1 MTKPIISII
10 IIYDIGF
17 QNYYTEKRIAM
28 LYDVNLH
35 NMLIKEEYSAL
46 IAPLRDKIKTLG
58 QTVKEAKIPVIIIF
72 EGWGASGKGSF
83 ISDIIENLDPRNF
96 KVHSIDAPTD
106 TEKRMPPLWR
116 FWQKIPSDGQIA
128 LFDRSWYYDVSVD
141 KIDNNKD
148 DETAS
153 EYIDNIRIFERQL
166 ADNGYLLIKIF
177 LHISKEE
184 QAKRFTKLKKDPAT
198 AWRVTERDI
207 KRHKKYEAHF
217 EAFDNMLTQTNT
229 VYAPWTVVEANDR
242 RFARVKIFNTIISE
256 VENAIAR
263 KKLPSD
269 PSTEIPTPLHRLI
282 KTPRLEEYTL
292 DKSIAEEEY
301 KEILKKEQKKLRTLH
316 NIIYQRKIPIIIVY
330 EGWDAAG
337 KGGNIK
343 RITQALDPRG
353 FEVVPVAAPNSAELA
368 HHYMWRFWNNLPK
381 TGHIQIFDR
390 SWYGRV
396 MVERIEKI
404 TPPSLWRIAYNEI
417 CEFEKYLADWGA
429 IIVKFW
435 IHIDK
440 DEQLRRFTER
450 QNVPEKNWK
459 ITDEDWRNREK
470 WDQYEECCNDM
481 LKYTSTDFA
490 PWTVIESND
499 KKFAR
504 IKAIKTLIG
513 AIENRLDREDNLF

>member
-1 MTKPIISII
+1 
-10 IIYDIGF
+10 
-17 QNYYTEKRIAM
+17 M
-28 LYDVNLH
+28 LYGINLDSR
-35 NMLIKEEYSAL
+35 LGKEEYSE
-46 IAPLRDKIKTLG
+46 IIKPLKKKISALG
-58 QTVKEAKIPVIIIF
+58 QTLKNAKIPVIIIF

-96 KVHSIDAPTD
+96 KVHSIDAATD
-106 TEKRMPPLWR
+106 TEKRMPALWR
-116 FWQKIPSDGQIA
+116 FWKRIPCQGQIA
-128 LFDRSWYYDVSVD
+128 LFDRSWYYDVSVG
-141 KIDNNKD
+141 KIDNNRD
-148 DETAS
+148 DESAD

-166 ADNGYLLIKIF
+166 TDNGYLIIKLF

-184 QAKRFTKLKKDPAT
+184 QAKRFTKLKEDPAT
-198 AWRVTERDI
+198 AWRVTDRDI
-207 KRHKKYEAHF
+207 RRYRKYEAHF
-217 EAFDNMLTQTNT
+217 EAFDNMLTQTDT
-229 VYAPWTVVEANDR
+229 LYAPWTVVEANDR
-242 RFARVKIFNTIISE
+242 KFARVKIFNTIISR
-256 VENAIAR
+256 VENAINQKNLPADTCTDIPAPLY
-263 KKLPSD
+263 KLADAPK
-269 PSTEIPTPLHRLI
+269 LC
-282 KTPRLEEYTL
+282 EYSL
-292 DKSIAEEEY
+292 DKSIDPKEY
-301 KEILKKEQKKLRTLH
+301 KSILKEEQERLRTLH

-353 FEVVPVAAPNSAELA
+353 FEVVPISAPTASELSY
-368 HHYMWRFWNNLPK
+368 HYMWRFWNNLPK

-396 MVERIEKI
+396 MVERIENF

-417 CEFEKYLADWGA
+417 CEFEKYLSDWGA

-470 WDQYEECCNDM
+470 WDEYEKCCNDM
-481 LKYTSTDFA
+481 MKYTSTEYA

-499 KKFAR
+499 KKYAR
-504 IKAIKTLIG
+504 IKAIRTLIS
-513 AIENRLDREDNLF
+513 AIEQRLDREDRLF

>member
-1 MTKPIISII
+1 
-10 IIYDIGF
+10 
-17 QNYYTEKRIAM
+17 M
-28 LYDVNLH
+28 LYAANLQ
-35 NMLIKEEYSAL
+35 NKLTKEEYSPL
-46 IAPLRDKIKTLG
+46 IEPLKEKIKTLG
-58 QTVKEAKIPVIIIF
+58 QLVKTAGIPVIIIF

-83 ISDIIENLDPRNF
+83 ISDIIEELDPRNF

-106 TEKRMPPLWR
+106 TEKRKPPLWR
-116 FWQKIPSDGQIA
+116 FWSRIPSNGQIA

-141 KIDNNKD
+141 KVETNTD

-153 EYIDNIRIFERQL
+153 EHLDSIRIFERQL
-166 ADNGYLLIKIF
+166 TDNGYLIIKLF
-177 LHISKEE
+177 LHIGKEE
-184 QAKRFTKLKKDPAT
+184 QAKRFTKLKSDPAT

-207 KRHKKYEAHF
+207 KRHKKYETHF
-217 EAFDNMLTQTNT
+217 EAFDNMLKSTHTD
-229 VYAPWTVVEANDR
+229 YAPWTVVEANDR
-242 RFARVKIFNTIISE
+242 RFARVKIFKTIISE
-256 VENAIAR
+256 VENAVER
-263 KKLPSD
+263 KKLVPS
-269 PSTEIPTPLHRLI
+269 PSEEIPQTAYPLVEMPL
-282 KTPRLEEYTL
+282 LSEYSL
-292 DKSIAEEEY
+292 DKTIDPEDY
-301 KEILKKEQKKLRTLH
+301 KYILKREQKKLRTLH

-353 FEVVPVAAPNSAELA
+353 FEVVPVAAPSPSELA

-404 TPPSLWRIAYNEI
+404 TPPHLWTIGYNEI
-417 CEFEKYLADWGA
+417 CEFEKYLYDWGA

-440 DEQLRRFTER
+440 DEQLKRFTER
-450 QNVPEKNWK
+450 QNIPEKNWK

-470 WDQYEECCNDM
+470 WDQYELCCNDM
-481 LKYTSTDFA
+481 LKYTSTEFA

-499 KKFAR
+499 KKYAR
-504 IKAIKTLIG
+504 IKAIKTLIS
-513 AIENRLDREDNLF
+513 AIENRLEREDNIF

>member
-1 MTKPIISII
+1 
-10 IIYDIGF
+10 
-17 QNYYTEKRIAM
+17 M

-35 NMLIKEEYSAL
+35 SMLIKEEYSAL
-46 IAPLRDKIKTLG
+46 IKPLREKISMLG
-58 QTVKEAKIPVIIIF
+58 QMVKNAKIPVIIIF

-116 FWQKIPSDGQIA
+116 FWQRIPSDGQIA
-128 LFDRSWYYDVSVD
+128 LFDRSWYYDVSVG
-141 KIDNNKD
+141 KVETNGD
-148 DETAS
+148 DETTH
-153 EYIDNIRIFERQL
+153 EYLNNIRLFERQL
-166 ADNGYLLIKIF
+166 ADNGYLIIKLF
-177 LHISKEE
+177 LHIGKEE

-207 KRHKKYEAHF
+207 KRHKKYETHF
-217 EAFDNMLTQTNT
+217 EAFDNMLTRTDT
-229 VYAPWTVVEANDR
+229 SYAHWTVVEANDR
-242 RFARVKIFNTIISE
+242 KFARVKIFNTIISE
-256 VENAIAR
+256 VEAAIER
-263 KKLPSD
+263 KKLPLDASE
-269 PSTEIPTPLHRLI
+269 EIPAPVYSLVHAP
-282 KTPRLEEYTL
+282 KLEEYSL
-292 DKSIAEEEY
+292 DKSIDPDDY

-417 CEFEKYLADWGA
+417 CEFEKYLHDWGA

-440 DEQLRRFTER
+440 EEQLRRFTER

-470 WDQYEECCNDM
+470 WDMYETCCNDM

-504 IKAIKTLIG
+504 IKAIKTLIN
-513 AIENRLDREDNLF
+513 AIENRLDREDNIF